1 MKKTPMK
8 KTHFSGPVASK
19 SEFPSVTGLS
29 LLCLCGLCAF
39 NAYAQSPS
47 ALYTWDNTGNPAP
60 NVEQWYRNF
69 GAGSTSATLNNS
81 IFGELTIVETS
92 TAVGGSQAFSDNGNR
107 VRESFSA
114 TSGGTD
120 LTGLSYLE
128 FDLGHNGAGP
138 INVQFFVQAS
148 TAYSF
153 VALGPDLAVAP
164 GMNTY
169 QVPLTGLTPAEAVY
183 IRTMGFNAR
192 DHAALGNVTWTLG
205 EVRSVNQT
213 LTSRTLVTHDTGTS
227 EGGLQ
232 GAIVNFDRAAVQGN
246 DGGANQTG
254 LSHNSAGSGSLEWV
268 DLANQNG
275 GAITWGNGTAWN
287 GNSFNERLTD
297 LSNYGTMIVRMSAEE
312 VNPDGGGTVDVQG
325 FFQKNGYQYSSAGT
339 LSLPIDGLFH
349 DLEFSLAG
357 LPNMD
362 VVEWTGVN
370 LFDHSTDL
378 RINVDN
384 IIFVVPE
391 PTTISL
397 FGMAAALSLLAQR
410 VRARRTKV

>member
-1 MKKTPMK
+1 MKSTKLDLYPTLLVACLLGL
-8 KTHFSGPVASK
+8 FSFDGR
-19 SEFPSVTGLS
+19 
-29 LLCLCGLCAF
+29 
-39 NAYAQSPS
+39 AQSPS

-60 NVEQWYRNF
+60 NVEAWYRNF
-69 GAGSTSATLNNS
+69 GAASTSATLDNS
-81 IFGELTIVETS
+81 TFGELRIIETS
-92 TAVGGSQAFSDNGNR
+92 TALGLSQAFTDGANR
-107 VRESFSA
+107 VRESSTA
-114 TSGGTD
+114 SSGGTD

-128 FDLGHNGAGP
+128 FDLGHDGAGP

-153 VALGPDLAVAP
+153 VALGPDIAVAP

-169 QVPLTGLTPAEAVY
+169 QVPLTGLTPAQAVY
-183 IRTMGFNAR
+183 VRTMGFNAR

-227 EGGLQ
+227 DGGLQ

-254 LSHNSAGSGSLEWV
+254 LSHNAAGSGSLEWV
-268 DLANQNG
+268 DLANQGG

-287 GNSFNERLTD
+287 GNSFNERTTD
-297 LSNYGTMIVRMSAEE
+297 LSNYEKMIVRMSAEE
-312 VNPDGGGTVDVQG
+312 VNPDGGGTLDVQG
-325 FFQKNGYQYSSAGT
+325 FFQKNGYQYSAAGT

-357 LPNMD
+357 LPDMN

-370 LFDHSTDL
+370 LADHATDL

-384 IIFVVPE
+384 ILFLIPE
-391 PTTISL
+391 PTAT
-397 FGMAAALSLLAQR
+397 SLLGLGVGIVLF
-410 VRARRTKV
+410 VRGRRPRSAKV

>member
-1 MKKTPMK
+1 MELMKSTKPHLYPTLL
-8 KTHFSGPVASK
+8 AACLL
-19 SEFPSVTGLS
+19 GLS
-29 LLCLCGLCAF
+29 SFDGR
-39 NAYAQSPS
+39 AQSPS
-47 ALYTWDNTGNPAP
+47 ALYTWDDTGNAAP

-69 GAGSTSATLNNS
+69 GAASTSATLDNLT
-81 IFGELTIVETS
+81 FGELRIIETS
-92 TAVGGSQAFSDNGNR
+92 TALGGSQAFTDNGNR

-114 TSGGTD
+114 TGGGTD

-169 QVPLTGLTPAEAVY
+169 QVPLTGLTPAQAVY
-183 IRTMGFNAR
+183 VRTMGFNAR
-192 DHAALGNVTWTLG
+192 DHAVLGNVTWTLG
-205 EVRSVNQT
+205 EVRSVGQT
-213 LTSRTLVTHDTGTS
+213 LTSRTLVSHDTGTS
-227 EGGLQ
+227 DAGLQ

-254 LSHNSAGSGSLEWV
+254 LSHNAAGSGSLQWV
-268 DLANQNG
+268 DLANQGG
-275 GAITWGNGTAWN
+275 GAITWGNGTVWN

-297 LSNYGTMIVRMSAEE
+297 LSNYEKMIIRMSAEE
-312 VNPDGGGTVDVQG
+312 VNPDGGGTLDVQG
-325 FFQKNGYQYSSAGT
+325 FFQKNGYQYSAAGT
-339 LSLPIDGLFH
+339 LSLPIDGVFH
-349 DLEFSLAG
+349 DLEFSLAE

-370 LFDHSTDL
+370 LADHATDL

-384 IIFVVPE
+384 ILFLIPE
-391 PTTISL
+391 PTVT
-397 FGMAAALSLLAQR
+397 SLLGLGVGIVLFLR
-410 VRARRTKV
+410 GRRARSAKV